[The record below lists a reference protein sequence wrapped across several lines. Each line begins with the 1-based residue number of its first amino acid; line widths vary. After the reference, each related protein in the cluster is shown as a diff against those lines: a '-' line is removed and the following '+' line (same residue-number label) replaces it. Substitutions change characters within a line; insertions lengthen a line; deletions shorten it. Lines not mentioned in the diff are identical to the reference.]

1 MYLLKQNYRY
11 ATSSYRLSETM
22 RQQWGY
28 QSFEA
33 DKFPEE
39 TLYTSNLIDAKEYF
53 DKKVSELDKNTIED
67 LFKKLINDIK
77 FNFYEI
83 DEDLDVFVAFETMN
97 NRGKPLTN
105 LELLKNRLIYLS
117 TLLDDDKSDLNQ

>member
-1 MYLLKQNYRY
+1 
-11 ATSSYRLSETM
+11 M